1 MGIGLA
7 ICRSIIE
14 AHGGTIRATNSSTGT
29 GAWFQFKLPIREPG
43 AAYTQV

>member
-14 AHGGTIRATNSSTGT
+14 FHQGRLWVEANREGGSVFRFTVPVEEEHA
-29 GAWFQFKLPIREPG
+29 
-43 AAYTQV
+43 

>member
-14 AHGGTIRATNSSTGT
+14 FHQGRLWVEPGREGGTRFRFTVPTEN
-29 GAWFQFKLPIREPG
+29 EEEEDE
-43 AAYTQV
+43 

>member
-14 AHGGTIRATNSSTGT
+14 AHRGTILAFNNAGHGATFQCRLPAIEA
-29 GAWFQFKLPIREPG
+29 GAHEK
-43 AAYTQV
+43 